1 MRSEHITELLD
12 SQKASNLSA
21 DERTLIAAHVTGC
34 AECRDAFRQAIAA
47 DALLQA
53 RMTQAVEPS
62 PFFATR
68 VMAAVREKLQEPDPF
83 SILSLW
89 RTARGLVTGMAAVV
103 LVLGGLTFA
112 DLSGSQNSVST
123 GEVASS
129 DPAEQVLFQNDY
141 QNVSYDP
148 TNAQVTKAVFGP
160 EDSNADY

>member
-1 MRSEHITELLD
+1 MRSKHITELLD
-12 SQKASNLSA
+12 SQKASKLSA
-21 DERTLIAAHVTGC
+21 DERSFIDAHVAGC
-34 AECRDAFRQAIAA
+34 AECRDAFRQAVAA

-53 RMTQAVEPS
+53 RMAQAVEPS

-83 SILSLW
+83 SFSSLW

-103 LVLGGLTFA
+103 LVLGGLSIA
-112 DLSGSQNSVST
+112 DLSGSQNGVPT
-123 GEVASS
+123 NYVASA

-148 TNAQVTKAVFGP
+148 TNAQVTQAVFGP
-160 EDSNADY
+160 EDSDADY